1 MPTIIKDKQINF
13 KVNSEYFEMAKEV
26 FQENGLDITSAFN
39 EFVQEVAITKTLPF
53 KTIEEKEREKLVSR
67 LQEEISA
74 SYEELKA
81 SKGVSIED
89 ARKAVLG

>member
-39 EFVQEVAITKTLPF
+39 EFVQEVAITKHYPS
-53 KTIEEKEREKLVSR
+53 KP
-67 LQEEISA
+67 
-74 SYEELKA
+74 LK
-81 SKGVSIED
+81 
-89 ARKAVLG
+89 RKKKKN

>member
-1 MPTIIKDKQINF
+1 MATIIRDKQINF

-53 KTIEEKEREKLVSR
+53 KTIEEKEREKLISR
-67 LQEEISA
+67 LQEEVSA

-81 SKGVSIED
+81 DKGLAIEN
-89 ARKAVLG
+89 AQKAVLG